1 MRFLWIVF
9 FVAAAMVVL
18 AILIPLLH
26 LALVVGVLVAAAIFV
41 MAVWKAMF
49 GPKTPALPLPPS
61 PPSPSDRPRLETHS

>member
-1 MRFLWIVF
+1 MRLLWIVL

-26 LALVVGVLVAAAIFV
+26 LALVVGVMVAAAIFL

-49 GPKTPALPLPPS
+49 GPKAPVPPS
-61 PPSPSDRPRLETHS
+61 PPVDRPRLETRS

>member
-9 FVAAAMVVL
+9 LVAAAMVVL

-26 LALVVGVLVAAAIFV
+26 LALFVGVLVVAAIFL

-49 GPKTPALPLPPS
+49 GPKTPTPPS
-61 PPSPSDRPRLETHS
+61 PPVDRPRLETHS

>member
-9 FVAAAMVVL
+9 FVAAAFVVL

-26 LALVVGVLVAAAIFV
+26 LALVVGVLVAAAIFL

-49 GPKTPALPLPPS
+49 GVKSPVLPREPVE
-61 PPSPSDRPRLETHS
+61 RPRLGSGS

>member
-1 MRFLWIVF
+1 MRLLWIVL

-26 LALVVGVLVAAAIFV
+26 LALVVGVLVAAAIFL

-49 GPKTPALPLPPS
+49 GPKTPAPPS
-61 PPSPSDRPRLETHS
+61 PPVDRPRLETRS